1 MDRLWAPWRIEYVR
15 SEKEEGCIFCDK
27 LKNDNDREM
36 LILHR
41 GKFVFVMMNLYP
53 YNNGHLL
60 IAPYTHTDHLSG
72 LSPEERCE
80 IMTLADA
87 TMKIIK
93 KVMKAEGFNFG
104 ANIGSAGG
112 AGIKEH
118 IHFHV
123 VPRWQGDTNFM
134 PVLGHTKVQVQ
145 GLQDSYDSLKPLFDK
160 IDLTQ
165 ED

>member
-1 MDRLWAPWRIEYVR
+1 VDRLWAPWRMDYIR
-15 SEKEEGCIFCDK
+15 SEKESGCIFCHK
-27 LKNDNDREM
+27 PKENNDREM

-41 GKFVFVMMNLYP
+41 GELSFVLMNLYP
-53 YNNGHLL
+53 YNNGHIL
-60 IAPYTHTDHLSG
+60 IAPYSHVD
-72 LSPEERCE
+72 SPDKLTAEERAE
-80 IMTLADA
+80 IMELSTLS
-87 TMKIIK
+87 MKILK
-93 KVMKAEGFNFG
+93 KEMKAEGFNFG

-145 GLQDSYDSLKPLFDK
+145 GLQDSYDLLKLLFDK
-160 IDLTQ
+160 KDLT
-165 ED
+165 EGD